1 MRNVQEILVSLLLTI
16 DGKRNYVFASKGCHW
31 LLYFHSPYPGYIQ
44 ISQEFDQHPFSK
56 HMDSKHMESRWEAI
70 NDSFAVRLSVIS
82 MAPEP
87 IFSSFT
93 N

>member
-1 MRNVQEILVSLLLTI
+1 MATGFPFTLPGVHPDLPGI
-16 DGKRNYVFASKGCHW
+16 D
-31 LLYFHSPYPGYIQ
+31 Q
-44 ISQEFDQHPFSK
+44 QPFSK
-56 HMDSKHMESRWEAI
+56 HMESGWEAI
-70 NDSFAVRLSVIS
+70 SDSFAVRLSVIS